1 VSLWYEHQQQM
12 SIMNWEEMK
21 QQMLIEAVED
31 YIYSMKQLNCNQAA
45 IDAYTK
51 LLEELETK

>member
-1 VSLWYEHQQQM
+1 M

-31 YIYSMKQLNCNQAA
+31 YIYNMKQLNCNQAA

-51 LLEELETK
+51 LLKELETK

>member
-1 VSLWYEHQQQM
+1 M

-31 YIYSMKQLNCNQAA
+31 YIYSMKQLNYNQAA